1 MEIELL
7 SAEGFRR
14 LIAGLEDPSRKV
26 DDFSLLAVEADAVS
40 LVSILPEVF
49 GEELDRKTL
58 WERIANGIA
67 TATAKSAGDVGIFL
81 QEILS
86 YIKADPGKVASNDRL
101 ALHMETMLSRP
112 VEIRYQFLRSISA
125 KSYIIVTKARV
136 LWNANKVRPMVGGAE

>member
-14 LIAGLEDPSRKV
+14 RIAGLEDPSRKV
-26 DDFSLLAVEADAVS
+26 DEFSLLAVESDAVS

-67 TATAKSAGDVGIFL
+67 TATAKSGGDVGLFL
-81 QEILS
+81 QEILA
-86 YIKADPGKVASNDRL
+86 YIKADPGKVAANDRL
-101 ALHMETMLSRP
+101 ALHMETLLSRP
-112 VEIRYQFLRSISA
+112 VEIRDQFLRSISA
-125 KSYIIVTKARV
+125 KSYIVVTKARA
-136 LWNANKVRPMVGGAE
+136 LWNASKARPMIGGVG